1 MSGGAPGN
9 SGMLCY
15 TCNKPGHLSRNCP
28 EKKEQI
34 CYNCKK
40 PGHISRD
47 CPEGAKDGRRRGPS
61 DRESILRPPVLG
73 DETAVRINLVKGRC
87 YRLPLREA
95 AGLQEEKGVSLE
107 GAESGITFD
116 DLTGQYALSLRDIRP
131 EFYKFIIGVKAA
143 NLQTLEKDTG
153 CSISVPKTKREEQ
166 ETGITVRGLSEQSVL
181 DAKVRLEFIVERNRD
196 RLPYTHFV
204 SVPLDMASLQPKAAA
219 FLDTLRAEHCT
230 EASRLEK
237 EMVQRP
243 EKLHLTLL
251 MLRLHNDADVAKAG
265 ACLRRCEGALRTLY
279 TAQDK
284 LTLRG
289 VDCMNDDP
297 TTVNVAYLCV
307 DDDEGKQK
315 LLDAADSVAKE
326 FILDGLATS
335 KEAEGGRLLHA
346 TIINSKWRR
355 ERTEEE
361 EAAAAAEAAATGSW
375 ADDDPLVSKKRE
387 RVPFDM
393 TSVFEAF
400 GKVDLGA
407 HKLTRMEVST
417 MQEKGETGYY
427 EAVQSISFP

>member
-1 MSGGAPGN
+1 MPIVCVFFVCFFFCTARPIYLPN
-9 SGMLCY
+9 
-15 TCNKPGHLSRNCP
+15 P
-28 EKKEQI
+28 
-34 CYNCKK
+34 
-40 PGHISRD
+40 
-47 CPEGAKDGRRRGPS
+47 PS
-61 DRESILRPPVLG
+61 
-73 DETAVRINLVKGRC
+73 A
-87 YRLPLREA
+87 
-95 AGLQEEKGVSLE
+95 Q
-107 GAESGITFD
+107 
-116 DLTGQYALSLRDIRP
+116 
-131 EFYKFIIGVKAA
+131 
-143 NLQTLEKDTG
+143 DTG

-181 DAKVRLEFIVERNRD
+181 DAKVRLEFIVEKNRD

-219 FLDTLRAEHCT
+219 FLDTLRDEHCT
-230 EASRLEK
+230 EAARLEK
-237 EMVQRP
+237 EMIQRP

-251 MLRLHNDADVAKAG
+251 MLRLHNAEDVAKAG
-265 ACLRRCEGALRTLY
+265 ACLRRCEGALRALF

-284 LTLRG
+284 LTLKG

-307 DDDEGKQK
+307 DDDAGKQK
-315 LLDAADSVAKE
+315 LLDAADSVSKE

-361 EAAAAAEAAATGSW
+361 EAVAAAAAAAAAGGGSW

-407 HKLTRMEVST
+407 HKLTRLEVST

-427 EAVQSISFP
+427 DAVQSISFP